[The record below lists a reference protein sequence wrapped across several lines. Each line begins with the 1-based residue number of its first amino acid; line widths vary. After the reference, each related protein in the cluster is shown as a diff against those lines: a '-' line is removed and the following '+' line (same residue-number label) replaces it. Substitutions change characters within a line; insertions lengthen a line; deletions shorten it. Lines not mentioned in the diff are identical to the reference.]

1 DFAHFDD
8 YLEAAKTRSPR
19 YYDAKTS
26 RSMDKTKKL
35 KQAKHIH
42 LVDTIIHT
50 SCDDMKN
57 IDLNVLVNV
66 VRFLLRCINAET

>member
-1 DFAHFDD
+1 
-8 YLEAAKTRSPR
+8 
-19 YYDAKTS
+19 
-26 RSMDKTKKL
+26 MDKTKKL